1 MKAIVLEDLG
11 GPASL
16 RLVDKPDPEPGPGEV
31 LVRLRAASLNY
42 RDTLITT
49 GGYGSR
55 QKKADLIPLSDGA
68 GDVAAVGSG
77 VRKFKVGD
85 RVTSS
90 FFQSWI
96 AGDPDD
102 AKLDDDLG
110 RACDGV
116 LCELRVFKETGLVHT
131 PDSLSDV
138 EAASTPCAA
147 LTAWTALVT
156 LDRIGLGS
164 IVLTQG
170 TGGVSLFAIQFARLC
185 GADVIATSSSDAKL
199 ERVRDMGAAHLIN
212 YVDDPDWGKT
222 ALALT
227 GGRGVDN
234 VVEVGGAGTLKQS
247 IRAVRPGG
255 TISLV
260 GVLSGARSD
269 LLIPLIGSR
278 NIRIQGIAVGAA
290 GGLEAMLR
298 AMDFH
303 RIKPV
308 IDRVFPLA
316 DAQAAYEYLLSGQH
330 FGKVCIEI

>member
-1 MKAIVLEDLG
+1 MKAIVLEHTG
-11 GPASL
+11 GPQSL
-16 RLVDKPDPEPGPGEV
+16 KVVDKPDPDAGPGEV

-49 GGYGSR
+49 GGYGAR
-55 QKKADLIPLSDGA
+55 QKKSDLIPLSDGA
-68 GDVAAVGSG
+68 GEVVATGSG
-77 VRKFKVGD
+77 VKKFKPGE

-90 FFQSWI
+90 FFQSWV
-96 AGDPDD
+96 AGEPNE
-102 AKLDDDLG
+102 ALLDDDLG
-110 RACDGV
+110 RAHDGV
-116 LCELRVFKETGLVHT
+116 LCELRAFKETGLVHT
-131 PDSLSDV
+131 PDSLSDI
-138 EAASTPCAA
+138 EAASTPCAG
-147 LTAWTALVT
+147 LTAWTAMVT
-156 LDRIGLGS
+156 LGHVGLGDT
-164 IVLTQG
+164 VLTQG
-170 TGGVSLFAIQFARLC
+170 TGGVSLFALQFARLG
-185 GADVIATSSSDAKL
+185 GAEVIATSSSDAKL
-199 ERVRDMGAAHLIN
+199 RRVAEMGAAHTIN
-212 YVDDPDWGKT
+212 YVDDPEWGKT

-278 NIRIQGIAVGAA
+278 AIRIQGITVGTV

-298 AMDFH
+298 AMDYH

-308 IDRVFPLA
+308 IDRVFPL
-316 DAQAAYEYLLSGQH
+316 DETPAAYEHILSGRH